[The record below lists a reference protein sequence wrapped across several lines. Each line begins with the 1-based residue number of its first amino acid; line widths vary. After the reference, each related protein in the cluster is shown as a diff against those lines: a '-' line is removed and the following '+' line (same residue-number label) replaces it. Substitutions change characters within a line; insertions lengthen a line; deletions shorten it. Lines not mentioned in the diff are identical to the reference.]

1 MQSRKPLFDVIK
13 AKLSIETGPRSRWWQ
28 CSSKDLLTWGGSLLA
43 AIELAEIGVTLDQFR
58 TRKTRRI
65 KRLETE
71 YEVEE
76 IALLKLFERYS

>member
-13 AKLSIETGPRSRWWQ
+13 AKLSIEKGPRSRWRQ